1 MNVPC
6 GLIQD
11 LLPLYYDEVCSQES
25 RSLVEEHLAE
35 CPACRQWLAD
45 LQTETPLPEEAEEAA
60 ALKEVQTT
68 WKKNRKRARWKG
80 AVIALVAIFFAT
92 CPLWLTI
99 HKGTDVPSENIQIS
113 QTCQL
118 EDGTIV
124 FHLYIDDGK
133 TLDTMDLDFAE
144 DGSAYFTP
152 KQALLEPKRTS
163 EDGLFNTYLAFNVT
177 QDTSNIN
184 EKANL
189 TFTGDPP
196 AVYVGTPEDR
206 VLVWEK
212 GMDLP
217 PATPAIEEMMAEI
230 YPSYAAF
237 CSSTFDWVSYN
248 ETLKELFG
256 NEMAG
261 KEALP

>member
-1 MNVPC
+1 M
-6 GLIQD
+6 
-11 LLPLYYDEVCSQES
+11 
-25 RSLVEEHLAE
+25 
-35 CPACRQWLAD
+35 
-45 LQTETPLPEEAEEAA
+45 
-60 ALKEVQTT
+60 
-68 WKKNRKRARWKG
+68 
-80 AVIALVAIFFAT
+80 AIFFAT

-133 TLDTMDLDFAE
+133 TLDTMEIDFAE

-177 QDTSNIN
+177 QDTSNTN
-184 EKANL
+184 EKVNL

-196 AVYVGTPEDR
+196 AVYVGDARGPR
-206 VLVWEK
+206 SSLGK
-212 GMDLP
+212 GDGPP
-217 PATPAIEEMMAEI
+217 PATPAIEEMMAEV
-230 YPSYAAF
+230 YPSY
-237 CSSTFDWVSYN
+237 W
-248 ETLKELFG
+248 EILQLH
-256 NEMAG
+256 
-261 KEALP
+261 L

>member
-1 MNVPC
+1 M
-6 GLIQD
+6 
-11 LLPLYYDEVCSQES
+11 
-25 RSLVEEHLAE
+25 
-35 CPACRQWLAD
+35 
-45 LQTETPLPEEAEEAA
+45 
-60 ALKEVQTT
+60 
-68 WKKNRKRARWKG
+68 
-80 AVIALVAIFFAT
+80 AIFFAT

-133 TLDTMDLDFAE
+133 TLDTMEITFAE

-163 EDGLFNTYLAFNVT
+163 ENGFFNTYLAFNVT

-217 PATPAIEEMMAEI
+217 PATPAIEEMMAEV
-230 YPSYAAF
+230 YPSYWEF
-237 CSSTFDWVSYN
+237 CSSTFDWVSYK

-256 NEMAG
+256 SEMAG

>member
-1 MNVPC
+1 MPC
-6 GLIQD
+6 
-11 LLPLYYDEVCSQES
+11 LPA
-25 RSLVEEHLAE
+25 R
-35 CPACRQWLAD
+35 LAD
-45 LQTETPLPEEAEEAA
+45 LQTETPFQRKQRKLQPSR
-60 ALKEVQTT
+60 KFKPPG
-68 WKKNRKRARWKG
+68 KKNRKRARWKG

-133 TLDTMDLDFAE
+133 TLDTMELDVAE
-144 DGSAYFTP
+144 DGSAYFTL

-177 QDTSNIN
+177 QDTANIN
-184 EKANL
+184 EKAKL

-196 AVYVGTPEDR
+196 AVYVGTPR
-206 VLVWEK
+206 
-212 GMDLP
+212 
-217 PATPAIEEMMAEI
+217 T
-230 YPSYAAF
+230 AF
-237 CSSTFDWVSYN
+237 
-248 ETLKELFG
+248 
-256 NEMAG
+256 
-261 KEALP
+261 

>member
-1 MNVPC
+1 M
-6 GLIQD
+6 
-11 LLPLYYDEVCSQES
+11 
-25 RSLVEEHLAE
+25 
-35 CPACRQWLAD
+35 
-45 LQTETPLPEEAEEAA
+45 
-60 ALKEVQTT
+60 
-68 WKKNRKRARWKG
+68 
-80 AVIALVAIFFAT
+80 
-92 CPLWLTI
+92 PLWLTI

-124 FHLYIDDGK
+124 FHLYVDDGK
-133 TLDTMDLDFAE
+133 TLDTMEIDVAE
-144 DGSAYFTP
+144 DGSAYFTL

-184 EKANL
+184 EKAKL

-230 YPSYAAF
+230 YPSYWEF